1 MRTHGIGAAQ
11 LARTSL
17 RALRA
22 NRVRSALTMLG
33 VIIGVAAVITM
44 MAVGT
49 GARRSIEG
57 FIAGVGSNLLIV
69 MPGTA
74 SSSGV
79 RLAAGS
85 GASLTLDDAD
95 AIRLECPSVTDVAPD
110 RSGSAQL
117 VAGNANWNTFVLGT
131 TDAMLRVRNWTVA
144 SGRSL
149 TDEDVRTSA
158 KVCVLGATVAMNLF
172 GAEDPVGRQVRIR
185 RVPFLVAGVLE
196 PKGETPWGGDQDD
209 LAFVPVTTAQRRLF
223 RSVIPGFVRRITVR
237 TEVPEDLEAAER
249 EIRALLRQRH
259 RISDGREDDFTIR
272 NLTQILETAAESTR
286 VMSLRLGAVASVSL
300 LVGGIGIMNI
310 MLVSVTERTR
320 EIGIRMAVGARRRD
334 IRFQFLAEA
343 MMLSL
348 LGGVIGIGLGVAT
361 SNVLTSA
368 FDWTTEITPVSIA
381 LSFGFSATIGVFFGF
396 YPAWKASCASPIE
409 ALRYE

>member
-1 MRTHGIGAAQ
+1 
-11 LARTSL
+11 
-17 RALRA
+17 
-22 NRVRSALTMLG
+22 
-33 VIIGVAAVITM
+33 
-44 MAVGT
+44 
-49 GARRSIEG
+49 
-57 FIAGVGSNLLIV
+57 
-69 MPGTA
+69 
-74 SSSGV
+74 
-79 RLAAGS
+79 
-85 GASLTLDDAD
+85 
-95 AIRLECPSVTDVAPD
+95 VTDVAPD

-286 VMSLRLGAVASVSL
+286 VMSLLLGAVASVSL

>member
-223 RSVIPGFVRRITVR
+223 RSVIPGFVRRITAR

-286 VMSLRLGAVASVSL
+286 VMSLLLGAVASVSL